1 VDDIGSPA
9 DPGLAA
15 GDQEHAQSAKNAAWA
30 AAIVAVALAVAAIA
44 VVISLRGGP
53 AAWRAMNTQ
62 GPEGDKRNAPRQRT
76 FKGAKIVFKD
86 DAFTYDCTVRNLSA
100 TGAQLQVA
108 ATDGIPNRFQL
119 VFGDNSPTR
128 TCGVVWRS
136 ADKLGV
142 RFEG

>member
-15 GDQEHAQSAKNAAWA
+15 GDQEHARSATNAAWA

-76 FKGAKIVFKD
+76 FKKTVFKD
-86 DAFTYDCTVRNLSA
+86 GAFTYDRTVRNLSA
-100 TGAQLQVA
+100 TGAQLQGRG
-108 ATDGIPNRFQL
+108 DGRNPEPIPA
-119 VFGDNSPTR
+119 
-128 TCGVVWRS
+128 GVW
-136 ADKLGV
+136 
-142 RFEG
+142 